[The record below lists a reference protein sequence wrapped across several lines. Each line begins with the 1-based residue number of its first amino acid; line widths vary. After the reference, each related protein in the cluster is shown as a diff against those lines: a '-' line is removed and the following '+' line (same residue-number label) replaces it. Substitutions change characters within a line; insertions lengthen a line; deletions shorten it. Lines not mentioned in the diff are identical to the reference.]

1 MRDPVTVCTG
11 ITYDRRPIQKWLAE
25 GHTTCPTTMCHLENH
40 ILIPNLIVR
49 RLIQSWVQENGSG
62 SLPASAFGSPKRDT
76 EKQRSGDCTHAEPER
91 VLSLLREIARG
102 GQGVRNAA
110 KCLGALAK
118 ERVEYRTCIDELGGT
133 LLLVSLLSPEM
144 HEDCEACEEVLGA
157 LVMLAQCRGGTRQMV
172 MEPQTLACVVW
183 HLDRGTPCARVN
195 AAALLESLLASDEL
209 CASVGRFPGVL
220 QGLVKLV
227 NEGGGVQQHRASKIA
242 VRTLLAACLCKVNRP
257 WAADA
262 GAVRALVEHLT
273 NAHPSTA
280 ERCLAIFELLCTT
293 TEGQVAVSRH
303 PLAIPLLVKMVLRVS
318 PRGTEYATG
327 TLLAI
332 CKSGPIDVLQVA
344 MQAGAQTQMLFLLQ
358 SDGTCT
364 PRAKRKALELLK
376 LLHTVCCLPTV
387 GKLVNAI
394 HSWEQPRG

>member
-1 MRDPVTVCTG
+1 MSLRECKPCVPPLFLCPISLEMMRDPVTVCTG

-49 RLIQSWVQENGSG
+49 RMIQSWVQENGSG

-144 HEDCEACEEVLGA
+144 HEDCEACEEVLGV

-209 CASVGRFPGVL
+209 CATVGRFPGVL

-242 VRTLLAACLCKVNRP
+242 VRTLLAACLCKVHNHSRTVH
-257 WAADA
+257 AQHCVSTRIEFSHYQKTSGFHMC
-262 GAVRALVEHLT
+262 GASRSIGH
-273 NAHPSTA
+273 
-280 ERCLAIFELLCTT
+280 
-293 TEGQVAVSRH
+293 GQ
-303 PLAIPLLVKMVLRVS
+303 
-318 PRGTEYATG
+318 
-327 TLLAI
+327 
-332 CKSGPIDVLQVA
+332 Q
-344 MQAGAQTQMLFLLQ
+344 MQ
-358 SDGTCT
+358 
-364 PRAKRKALELLK
+364 
-376 LLHTVCCLPTV
+376 
-387 GKLVNAI
+387 
-394 HSWEQPRG
+394 EQ